1 MIIKGDDIIIKNVI
15 KNTSHDKENFG
26 VFFAMFL
33 DSFYRATSDQKQLMV
48 IDEPEEY
55 ENISLGKYAYISGV
69 VEKLCRD
76 SDIVFPDWVLKEKY
90 FLKEPYF
97 SMDSKEMLKLILL
110 LESPIEF
117 RMRNVFVNSNTLTR
131 V

>member
-1 MIIKGDDIIIKNVI
+1 MITIKNVI

-55 ENISLGKYAYISGV
+55 ENISSGKYAYISGV

-76 SDIVFPDWVLKEKY
+76 SDIVFPNWVFKEKY

-97 SMDSKEMLKLILL
+97 SLDSKGMLKLILL

-117 RMRNVFVNSNTLTR
+117 RMRNVFVNNNTLTR